1 MSIQSSPRA
10 IQDLFGTEKY
20 YIDFYQRDYKWEIE
34 HVETLLN
41 DVFFR
46 FEAEYSAD
54 VDPTKET
61 ISLYPWYYLSTF
73 VTNSLN
79 GRKFIV
85 DGQQRL
91 TTITL
96 ILIKLYHL
104 AASHGQTNEMKWLD
118 RKICGFDA
126 EGSTYWMGT
135 NSRAKALDKLYVDDD
150 QLDDID
156 LKKQELTLRNI
167 YQNYQ
172 FISKYLAEQLG
183 TPQRVKAFTLYFL
196 TRVELVELHIDDSH
210 DVAMVFEVINDRGEK
225 LQPYEVFKGELLGQ
239 LTKQEV
245 DSTYYEL
252 WNDAINPLQDQD
264 KKEPDN
270 FFRLLFRS
278 QHTDSRQDYRDFDG
292 EYQRIAFSKKWDPV
306 LHLKRNPDGVKR
318 FLKEDVTWYAPLYLR
333 LLKLAR
339 KGGLGNYVFF
349 NAYINRMERQHLL
362 VLSAIPVDDPAPD
375 EKIKLVSRLFDRH
388 YTLLQLTGSYNS
400 NGFTE
405 SIIAL
410 NTAIRGASKEDI
422 QAAFDAQ
429 LLDDIGQARGMTIE
443 DPFQWT
449 LFRNAG
455 YELGA
460 RFIRYFFARLERFIG
475 ERIDVST
482 DYYWNLVR
490 NRGKKTG
497 YHIEHVLSN
506 NAENRA
512 LFNNDEEWFVSE
524 RNRLGGLVL
533 LKGRDNMAAGN
544 EPYAKKLK
552 TYSHAMPLAAS
563 LGPDFYHNNPD
574 FADFIEKYQLNF
586 HPIEMFDGAAVE
598 ERHQLY
604 FEMTKI
610 IWGDDSF
617 PLQ

>member
-20 YIDFYQRDYKWEIE
+20 YIDFYQRDYKWETE
-34 HVETLLN
+34 HVEILLN

-46 FEAEYSAD
+46 FDAEYKPD
-54 VDPTKET
+54 VDATREA

-104 AASHGQTNEMKWLD
+104 AASYGHTNDVRWLD

-135 NSRAKALDKLYVDDD
+135 NSREKALKELHESDDRP
-150 QLDDID
+150 DDVD
-156 LKKQELTLRNI
+156 LKQKELTIRNI
-167 YQNYQ
+167 YTNYQ
-172 FISKYLAEQLG
+172 FISKYLAEQLD
-183 TPQRVKAFTLYFL
+183 TPRRAKAFTLYFL
-196 TRVELVELHIDDSH
+196 TRVELVELHIDDSR

-245 DSTYYEL
+245 DSIYYDL
-252 WNDAINPLQDQD
+252 WNRSINPLQDWD
-264 KKEPDN
+264 KREPDN

-292 EYQRIAFSKKWDPV
+292 EYQRVVFSKKWDPV
-306 LHLKRNPDGVKR
+306 LHLKRNPEGVKH
-318 FLKEDVTWYAPLYLR
+318 FMKEDVAWHAPLYLR
-333 LLKLAR
+333 LLRLAK

-349 NAYINRMERQHLL
+349 NANINRMERQHLL
-362 VLSAIPVDDPAPD
+362 VLSAIDVDDPSAD
-375 EKIKLVSRLFDRH
+375 EKIRLVSRLFDRH
-388 YTLLQLTGSYNS
+388 FTLLQLTGSYKS
-400 NGFTE
+400 NDFTE

-410 NTAIRGASKEDI
+410 NTAVRGASCEAI
-422 QAAFDAQ
+422 QDTFDAQ
-429 LLDDIGQARGMTIE
+429 LLADIGKARGMTID
-443 DPFQWT
+443 DPFDWT

-455 YELGA
+455 YELGS

-475 ERIDVST
+475 KEIDVT
-482 DYYWNLVR
+482 IDYYYNLVR
-490 NRGKKTG
+490 NRGAKQG
-497 YHIEHVLSN
+497 YHIEHILAN

-512 LFNNDEEWFVSE
+512 LFDNDEELFIRE

-533 LKGRDNMAAGN
+533 LKGRDNMASSN

-552 TYSHAMPLAAS
+552 TYSHATPLAAS
-563 LGPDFYHNNPD
+563 LAPDFYHNNPD
-574 FADFIEKYQLNF
+574 FVDFIEKYQLNF
-586 HPIEMFDGAAVE
+586 HPIETFDAAAVE
-598 ERHQLY
+598 ERHRLY
-604 FEMTKI
+604 FELTKI

-617 PLQ
+617 PLN